1 MSSRDHRSRAPVDL
15 RAAAVRLRENPPVGF
30 PGRNGRPR
38 TRELE
43 PSSTAPEPASIS
55 AAAAT
60 TGTRR
65 AQAAAGDRVSSG
77 AGERRRVTSAS
88 GHALEPKLLSLASTA
103 RYLDLAPWTVRELEW
118 AGVLLRVRVPLPGG
132 RQLRKILF
140 DRDDLDRLIRTWK
153 DAPPPRS
160 GDGEKSAVAGGRRP
174 STASRQDAP

>member
-1 MSSRDHRSRAPVDL
+1 VKPVDL
-15 RAAAVRLRENPPVGF
+15 RRASDRLRGNPPAGF

-43 PSSTAPEPASIS
+43 TPMASAVATPMAST
-55 AAAAT
+55 AAAT
-60 TGTRR
+60 MGTRR
-65 AQAAAGDRVSSG
+65 AQPTARDRVNRG
-77 AGERRRVTSAS
+77 VGERRRVTSAS